1 MTILEFARTHNITK
15 NKAKYYIKQL
25 SADMTYKDDK
35 GRIHITEQGI
45 AELLKTAFKT
55 DFKLHQEPNTTTEQN
70 AIIEHLKAQITS
82 LEKDKEYL
90 QELLYIAEKRA
101 DYLTIQT
108 LPFFKRRKAL
118 KDYNQRMLLTENK
131 QGE

>member
-35 GRIHITEQGI
+35 GKIHITEQGVQ
-45 AELLKTAFKT
+45 ELVKISLRT
-55 DFKLHQEPNTTTEQN
+55 DFKPHQEPHTPIEQN
-70 AIIEHLKAQITS
+70 AIVEQLKAQITA

-90 QELLYIAEKRA
+90 QNLLQQAENRA

-108 LPFFKRRKAL
+108 LPFFKRKKAL
-118 KDYNQRMLLTENK
+118 KDYNQRMLLNDK
-131 QGE
+131 RQRD